1 MKTIVTNPSLKRITR
16 LLVLVALL
24 ITPWAGAHAQH
35 ISAPGLAPSA
45 PQPYRVGTVTVR
57 FVGTANINEQLVRA
71 NMQVRP
77 GIELDETMIDNDIR
91 SLYRTGLFEFI
102 EVKREVLPTRVINI
116 IVEVTP
122 KYRIQEIRFEGNKNV
137 KSHTLEK
144 ETKSRQNMS
153 LDERQVKADSDKI
166 REYYQK
172 KGYNRVYVSYDIERD
187 RATGYGT
194 VIFKIREGNRVKI
207 KDIQF
212 TGNNSIKSKTLRGQ
226 LKDTKRWWMW
236 SWLTGSGRFKDEE
249 FEDDLDKLRDYY
261 REQGF
266 LDIEI
271 PASKVTYAYP
281 EENKLIVTIAVEE
294 GRQYR
299 IGDITFSGNKLY
311 PTPLFQLLIQQRPG
325 MVFTPSK
332 LDQDVETIQDF
343 YGKDGYL
350 ETYVRMVRKPNIA
363 TGNIDVEYQINESEQ
378 YFVESIKIEGN
389 TKTKGIVIIR
399 ELNLGPGEVFDMIRM
414 KRSKMRLDNTRFF
427 EDANLSPE
435 TTNIPGR
442 RNLKIAVQEGR
453 TGNLQFGAGF
463 SSLEKAV
470 VFAELSQSNFDLFN
484 RKSFWQGAG
493 QKFRIRLQL
502 GSSSSEATINFEE
515 PWFLQKELHLGFTLY
530 RTSQNYDN
538 SYYDD
543 VRLGGQVSLRKRLF
557 ELFEGMISY
566 TYEEAEYKDIDSG
579 YEQYFTRINKDGT
592 DYVRNSDG
600 SVKIFDN
607 DRISRIG
614 FQLLRDTRNKIINT
628 TDGGRIELT
637 YHIAGGALGGTMDY
651 YALEFRGSQFF
662 PIFRAQE
669 QSLGVFLRAG
679 VVEGF
684 GDTPQVQYAQRFFLG
699 GPYSLRG
706 FENRD
711 VGPKDSN
718 GSSMG
723 GNTYGMLS
731 VEYSFDI
738 VSPVRFA
745 FFYDAGFVNEKSYD
759 FNPSSYN
766 DNFGF
771 GLRLFVAGA
780 PLSLDFGIPLTT
792 DKWNHNGNQ
801 FNFSFGTRF

>member
-1 MKTIVTNPSLKRITR
+1 VTGVR
-16 LLVLVALL
+16 
-24 ITPWAGAHAQH
+24 AQQ
-35 ISAPGLAPSA
+35 ISAPGLAPTVQ
-45 PQPYRVGTVTVR
+45 QPYRVGTVTVR
-57 FVGTANINEQLVRA
+57 FVGTANINEQIVRA

-77 GIELDETMIDNDIR
+77 SVELDESMIDHDIR

-116 IVEVTP
+116 VVEVTP
-122 KYRIQEIRFEGNKNV
+122 KFRVQDIRFEGNQNI

-144 ETKSRQNMS
+144 ETKSRQNQA
-153 LDERQVKADSDKI
+153 LDERQVKEDSDKI

-172 KGYNRVYVSYDIERD
+172 KGYNRVYVNYEIDRD

-194 VIFKIREGNRVKI
+194 IIFKIREGARVKI

-212 TGNNSIKSKTLRGQ
+212 TGNRSIKAGVLRHQ
-226 LKDTKRWWMW
+226 LTTKRWWMW

-266 LDIEI
+266 LDVEI
-271 PASKVTYAYP
+271 PADKVAYAYP
-281 EENKLIVTIAVEE
+281 DEKKLVVTIDINE

-299 IGDITFSGNKLY
+299 IGDITFTDNKLY
-311 PTPLFQLLIQQRPG
+311 PTQLFHLLIQQRPG

-332 LDQDVETIQDF
+332 LDKDVETIQDF

-350 ETYVRMVRKPNIA
+350 ETAVRMIRKPNIA
-363 TGNIDVEYQINESEQ
+363 TGNIDIEYQINESEQ
-378 YFVESIKIEGN
+378 YFVESVKIEGN
-389 TKTKGIVIIR
+389 TKTKSIVIIR
-399 ELNLGPGEVFDMIRM
+399 ELNLGPGEVFDMLRM
-414 KRSKMRLDNTRFF
+414 KFSKNRLDNTRFF
-427 EDANLSPE
+427 EDTNLTPE

-442 RNLKIAVQEGR
+442 RNLKITVHEGR

-502 GSSSSEATINFEE
+502 GSRSSEATINFEE
-515 PWFLQKELHLGFTLY
+515 PWFLQKELALGFQIY
-530 RTSQNYDN
+530 RTTSNYDN
-538 SYYDD
+538 SFYDD
-543 VRLGGQVSLRKRLF
+543 QRLGGQVYLRKRLF
-557 ELFEGMISY
+557 ELFEGMLTY
-566 TYEEAEYKDIDSG
+566 TYEEAEYKDIQSG
-579 YEQYFTRINKDGT
+579 YEQYFYKVDKNGNIYLGT
-592 DYVRNSDG
+592 
-600 SVKIFDN
+600 N
-607 DRISRIG
+607 DRISRLG
-614 FQLLRDTRNKIINT
+614 FQLLRDTRDKIINT
-628 TDGGRIELT
+628 TDGGRIELNLNV
-637 YHIAGGALGGTMDY
+637 AGGPFGGTMDY
-651 YALEFRGSQFF
+651 YSLEFRGSQFF
-662 PIFRAQE
+662 PIFRTQDQVISVIA
-669 QSLGVFLRAG
+669 RAG
-679 VVEGF
+679 VVDGY
-684 GDTPQVQYAQRFFLG
+684 GDTPYVQYAQRFFLG

-711 VGPKDSN
+711 VGPKDSY
-718 GSSMG
+718 GSIMG

-731 VEYSFDI
+731 IEYSLDI

-745 FFYDAGFVNEKSYD
+745 FFYDAGFVNDRSYD
-759 FNPSSYN
+759 FNPVNYN

-780 PLSLDFGIPLTT
+780 PLSLDFGIPLTG
-792 DKWNHNGNQ
+792 DKFNRKGNQ